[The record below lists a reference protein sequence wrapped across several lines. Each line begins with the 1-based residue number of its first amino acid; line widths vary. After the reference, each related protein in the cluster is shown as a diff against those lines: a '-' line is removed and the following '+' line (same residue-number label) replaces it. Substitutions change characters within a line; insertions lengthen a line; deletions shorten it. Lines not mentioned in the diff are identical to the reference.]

1 MAAFGRELCALL
13 GGMFRKEIFS
23 EKNVSYLDKYPVEG
37 IENPVRCGL
46 LKSRDQK
53 LEPSS
58 CGFYLPELV

>member
-1 MAAFGRELCALL
+1 MSAFGREFCALL
-13 GGMFRKEIFS
+13 GGLFRKEISS
-23 EKNVSYLDKYPVEG
+23 EKNVATLVKYPVEG